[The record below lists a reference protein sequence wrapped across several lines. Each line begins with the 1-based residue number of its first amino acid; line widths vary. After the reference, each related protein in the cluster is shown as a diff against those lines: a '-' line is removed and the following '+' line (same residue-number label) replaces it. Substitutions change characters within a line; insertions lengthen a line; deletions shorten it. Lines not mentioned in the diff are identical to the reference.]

1 MVFEK
6 VKQAQVIKTSLLVA
20 LLIALPRSISLINID
35 GFVNNYFSN
44 VSFWDLILRFFAF
57 FTFSLV
63 VIHFNV
69 NWKYQFPKLPL
80 ALEYVLVFLIN
91 ILFITAAS
99 LMFRF
104 LYPYIIGVQMTSL
117 EFRFLVFILTV
128 VLIILFFVARIL
140 RFQIAQKQSLIEN
153 EKLIQQNLQTELTAL
168 KNQVNPHFLFNSLN
182 TLTSLVR
189 ENKPA
194 SDFIKKLSFMYR
206 YILQSGEKDLV
217 TIEEELKFLESY
229 TYLIETRYR
238 DRFTI
243 DLYIEKR
250 FLEKEIPPLALQILV
265 ENAVKHNEIS
275 ETNPLVV
282 SVYSEDNSIL
292 VKNEIRLRTTF
303 VDSTGNG
310 LSNLDKRYKLL
321 KNQNIKISKDNNEF
335 CVSLALN

>member
-1 MVFEK
+1 
-6 VKQAQVIKTSLLVA
+6 
-20 LLIALPRSISLINID
+20 
-35 GFVNNYFSN
+35 
-44 VSFWDLILRFFAF
+44 
-57 FTFSLV
+57 
-63 VIHFNV
+63 
-69 NWKYQFPKLPL
+69 
-80 ALEYVLVFLIN
+80 
-91 ILFITAAS
+91 